1 MHQVASTQM
10 RMQNIC
16 VEVLIWIQNSNVLLL
31 LLLYHTQ
38 KKKDYNLSKEKRLKI
53 LCRAT
58 LLIPHILIINA
69 LVICSHFK
77 QE

>member
-31 LLLYHTQ
+31 LLLLLPHT
-38 KKKDYNLSKEKRLKI
+38 KEKGLQSQQRETAEDSLQG
-53 LCRAT
+53 
-58 LLIPHILIINA
+58 HIINSSYTHNQCTGY
-69 LVICSHFK
+69 LFTF
-77 QE
+77 